1 MSSISPLFEE
11 FSSSKNILNLI
22 ETELCDGILQLTQ
35 NSNWEEKS
43 NISLK
48 NLLGFPIGKN
58 YPGFFNLVQPSDLT
72 AFLDAVG
79 KISSERGGKINFIL
93 RAKHANGKRLHLQLI
108 GQRLNADS
116 PDLLFFI
123 KDQTAKIEQEDLTFQ
138 CNLASKIG
146 YWNIDLETQKP
157 YWSRVTRL
165 IHEVPDDFQ
174 PDLKTA
180 IDFYKDG
187 HSKELI
193 QRVVK
198 NALEKGEPY
207 DVELIL
213 LTYNK
218 EEKWVRAIGLPE
230 FADGKC
236 IRLYGTFQDI
246 HQRKINRLKLQAE
259 QAKFKNAI
267 EGTNLG
273 TWEWNVQTGETVF
286 NERWAEITGY
296 TLAELAPISIETW
309 TKLAHPEDLE
319 VSSKKLQDCFEK
331 KTDFYECE
339 ARMKH
344 KNGHWVWVYDR
355 GKVFSWTEDG
365 KPLMM
370 FGTHQDIT
378 ETKNEIE
385 HQAIFIQQAPT
396 SIAMFNKEM
405 NYLSASSK
413 WIRDYGLNGK
423 KIIGN
428 SFFNTFPKSTQNWQ
442 EIFEDSLKGNSRK
455 KDEEKLV
462 YENGEIQWIKWE
474 CKPWYNKQ
482 GNIGGALMYTQDI
495 TKVKETAEQLKISMS
510 AFQRNFENA
519 GIGMAIVSIEGHWK
533 NVNDRLCEMIG
544 YSREELLKLTFQDI
558 THPEDLNAD
567 LELLYET
574 IRGERQTYQIE
585 KRYFHKNGEEIH
597 ALLSVSAVRDTE
609 DKLLYF
615 ISQIIDITDLKH
627 AQAQIEKLL
636 QTSEDQNE
644 RLKNFAHIVSH
655 NLRSHSGGM
664 VQLLE
669 FLEIESPEYFQ
680 NELVELLKQASD
692 NLKETIEHLTQ
703 IVNVNLQS
711 SYPKKAII
719 LYDVVEKT
727 LQSLQMT
734 SQKSDVK
741 LINEVDPALKVMAI
755 PAYLDSIVLNFLTN
769 GIKYQDPDK
778 NSFVKVKT
786 IIHPDTIEIQFEDN
800 GLGIDLERY
809 SNSLFGM
816 YKTFHKHDDSR
827 GVGLYITKNQIEAM
841 GGKIEVESKVRV
853 GTIFKVFLTK
863 N

>member
-1 MSSISPLFEE
+1 
-11 FSSSKNILNLI
+11 
-22 ETELCDGILQLTQ
+22 
-35 NSNWEEKS
+35 
-43 NISLK
+43 
-48 NLLGFPIGKN
+48 
-58 YPGFFNLVQPSDLT
+58 
-72 AFLDAVG
+72 
-79 KISSERGGKINFIL
+79 
-93 RAKHANGKRLHLQLI
+93 
-108 GQRLNADS
+108 
-116 PDLLFFI
+116 
-123 KDQTAKIEQEDLTFQ
+123 
-138 CNLASKIG
+138 
-146 YWNIDLETQKP
+146 
-157 YWSRVTRL
+157 
-165 IHEVPDDFQ
+165 
-174 PDLKTA
+174 
-180 IDFYKDG
+180 
-187 HSKELI
+187 
-193 QRVVK
+193 
-198 NALEKGEPY
+198 KG
-207 DVELIL
+207 
-213 LTYNK
+213 
-218 EEKWVRAIGLPE
+218 
-230 FADGKC
+230 
-236 IRLYGTFQDI
+236 
-246 HQRKINRLKLQAE
+246 
-259 QAKFKNAI
+259 
-267 EGTNLG
+267 
-273 TWEWNVQTGETVF
+273 
-286 NERWAEITGY
+286 
-296 TLAELAPISIETW
+296 
-309 TKLAHPEDLE
+309 
-319 VSSKKLQDCFEK
+319 
-331 KTDFYECE
+331 
-339 ARMKH
+339 
-344 KNGHWVWVYDR
+344 DR
-355 GKVFSWTEDG
+355 FD
-365 KPLMM
+365 
-370 FGTHQDIT
+370 
-378 ETKNEIE
+378 
-385 HQAIFIQQAPT
+385 
-396 SIAMFNKEM
+396 
-405 NYLSASSK
+405 
-413 WIRDYGLNGK
+413 
-423 KIIGN
+423 
-428 SFFNTFPKSTQNWQ
+428 
-442 EIFEDSLKGNSRK
+442 
-455 KDEEKLV
+455 
-462 YENGEIQWIKWE
+462 
-474 CKPWYNKQ
+474 
-482 GNIGGALMYTQDI
+482 
-495 TKVKETAEQLKISMS
+495 
-510 AFQRNFENA
+510 
-519 GIGMAIVSIEGHWK
+519 
-533 NVNDRLCEMIG
+533 VNDRLCEMIG

-680 NELVELLKQASD
+680 NELVKLLKQASD

-827 GVGLYITKNQIEAM
+827 GVGL
-841 GGKIEVESKVRV
+841 
-853 GTIFKVFLTK
+853 
-863 N
+863 